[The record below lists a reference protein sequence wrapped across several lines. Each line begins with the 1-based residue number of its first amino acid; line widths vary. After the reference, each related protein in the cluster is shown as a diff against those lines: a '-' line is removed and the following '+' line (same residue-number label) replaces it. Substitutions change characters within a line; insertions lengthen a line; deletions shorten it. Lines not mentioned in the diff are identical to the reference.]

1 MKITKK
7 FESSAVNT
15 FKNGNPI
22 DFSYGKSEFLYTKTN
37 KKYLDLV
44 CGSAVTN
51 LGHGHKAHKMAIKQ
65 VTKTGIFH
73 TGTRLTN
80 HFRECL
86 YRDLSKILP
95 NYLNTFHLC
104 NSGSEAVE
112 TALKA
117 IQFYSGKNNLIS
129 FTGGYHGRTAGS
141 LSVTSNINLKKNFN
155 IFKNITF
162 FPYPGTY
169 KDKKNKFTEDE
180 CILFALNFFKKNK
193 NIPPAAIIECGQ
205 AVSGIILPS
214 KKFFTT
220 IFKIF
225 KNNNVKI
232 IVDEIWNGFGRTG
245 NFFSFQNYKLKP
257 DLVCA
262 GKGLSSSLPLSI
274 LIGNSKILK
283 AWPPGIHTSTFQGN
297 PMSCALASATIK
309 TIKINKLLNKS
320 LSISNIFSKKLS
332 ILKTIPFI
340 SDVRVHGAG
349 VGIEF
354 ISNKGL
360 ADNNIVKKIERNLLK
375 KQILVYAGG
384 ERGNVLMLIPPLIIN
399 LNFLKISLDKIINEI
414 NQIFLKEYKC

>member
-117 IQFYSGKNNLIS
+117 IQFYSGKNSLIS

-360 ADNNIVKKIERNLLK
+360 ANNNIVKKIERNLLK

>member
-7 FESSAVNT
+7 YESSAVNT

-22 DFSYGKSEFLYTKTN
+22 DFSYGKGEFLYTKKN

-73 TGTRLTN
+73 TGTRLPN
-80 HFRECL
+80 YFRECL
-86 YRDLSKILP
+86 YKDLSNILP
-95 NYLNTFHLC
+95 KYLNTFHLC

-117 IQFYSGKNNLIS
+117 IQFYSGKNNIIS

-141 LSVTSNINLKKNFN
+141 LSVTSNYNLKKNFN
-155 IFKNITF
+155 IFRNITF

-169 KDKKNKFTEDE
+169 KDKKNKFTEHE

-214 KKFFTT
+214 KKFFYT

-245 NFFSFQNYKLKP
+245 NYFSFQNYKLKP

-283 AWPPGIHTSTFQGN
+283 TWPPGIHTSTFQGN

-309 TIKINKLLNKS
+309 TIKKDKLLKRS
-320 LSISNIFSKKLS
+320 LSISNIFVKKLD
-332 ILKTIPFI
+332 ILKKIPFI

-354 ISNKGL
+354 ISNNGMP
-360 ADNNIVKKIERNLLK
+360 DNNIVKKIERNLLK
-375 KQILVYAGG
+375 KGILVYAGG
-384 ERGNVLMLIPPLIIN
+384 EMGNVLMLIPPLIIN
-399 LNFLKISLDKIINEI
+399 LNFLKTSLDKIVNEI
-414 NQIFLKEYKC
+414 NQILLKK

>member
-7 FESSAVNT
+7 YESSAVNT

-22 DFSYGKSEFLYTKTN
+22 DFSFGKGEFLYTKKN

-51 LGHGHKAHKMAIKQ
+51 LGHGHKAHKEVIKQ
-65 VTKTGIFH
+65 VSKTGIFH
-73 TGTRLTN
+73 TGTRLPN
-80 HFRECL
+80 YFRECL
-86 YRDLSKILP
+86 YKDLSNILP
-95 NYLNTFHLC
+95 KYLNTFHLC

-117 IQFYSGKNNLIS
+117 IQFYSGKNNIIS

-141 LSVTSNINLKKNFN
+141 LSVTSNDNLKKNFN
-155 IFKNITF
+155 IFRNITF

-169 KDKKNKFTEDE
+169 KDKKNKFTEHE

-214 KKFFTT
+214 KKFFST

-245 NFFSFQNYKLKP
+245 NYFSFQNYKLKP

-283 AWPPGIHTSTFQGN
+283 TWPPGIHTSTFQGN

-309 TIKINKLLNKS
+309 TIKMDKLLKRS
-320 LSISNIFSKKLS
+320 LSISNIFVKKLD
-332 ILKTIPFI
+332 ILKKIPFI

-349 VGIEF
+349 AGIEF
-354 ISNKGL
+354 ISNNGMP
-360 ADNNIVKKIERNLLK
+360 DNNIVKKIERNLLK
-375 KQILVYAGG
+375 KGILVYAGG
-384 ERGNVLMLIPPLIIN
+384 EMGNVLMLIPPLIIN
-399 LNFLKISLDKIINEI
+399 LNFLKTSLDKIVNEI
-414 NQIFLKEYKC
+414 NQILLKK

>member
-7 FESSAVNT
+7 YESSALNT

-22 DFSYGKSEFLYTKTN
+22 DFSYGKGEFLYTKKN

-51 LGHGHKAHKMAIKQ
+51 LGHGHKAHKEVIKQ
-65 VTKTGIFH
+65 VSKTGIFH
-73 TGTRLTN
+73 TGTRLPN
-80 HFRECL
+80 YFRECL
-86 YRDLSKILP
+86 YKDLSNILP

-117 IQFYSGKNNLIS
+117 IQFYSGKNSLIS

-141 LSVTSNINLKKNFN
+141 LSVTSNNNLKKNFN
-155 IFKNITF
+155 IFKNIIF

-169 KDKKNKFTEDE
+169 KNKKDKYTEDE
-180 CILFALNFFKKNK
+180 CIIFAKNFFKKNK

-214 KKFFTT
+214 KKFFTSIFE
-220 IFKIF
+220 IFK
-225 KNNNVKI
+225 KNNVKV

-245 NFFSFQNYKLKP
+245 NYFSFQNYKLKP

-274 LIGNSKILK
+274 LIGTSKILK
-283 AWPPGIHTSTFQGN
+283 SWPPGIHTSTFQGN
-297 PMSCALASATIK
+297 PMSCALAST
-309 TIKINKLLNKS
+309 TIKIIKKDKLLKKS
-320 LSISNIFSKKLS
+320 LLIGDIFSKKLS

-354 ISNKGL
+354 ISNNGL
-360 ADNNIVKKIERNLLK
+360 ADSNIVKKIERNMLK

-384 ERGNVLMLIPPLIIN
+384 ERGNVLMLIPPLVIN
-399 LNFLKISLDKIINEI
+399 LNLLKISLDKIINEI
-414 NQIFLKEYKC
+414 NQIFLKEYNA

>member
-1 MKITKK
+1 MVTQLIFHMEKVNFSIQKK
-7 FESSAVNT
+7 
-15 FKNGNPI
+15 
-22 DFSYGKSEFLYTKTN
+22 N
-37 KKYLDLV
+37 KKYLDLI

-51 LGHGHKAHKMAIKQ
+51 LGHGHKAHKEAIKQ
-65 VTKTGIFH
+65 VSKTGIFH
-73 TGTRLTN
+73 TGTRLPN
-80 HFRECL
+80 YFRECL
-86 YRDLSKILP
+86 YRDLSTILP
-95 NYLNTFHLC
+95 KYLNTFHLC

-117 IQFYSGKNNLIS
+117 IQFISGKNSLIS
-129 FTGGYHGRTAGS
+129 FTGGYHGRTSGS
-141 LSVTSNINLKKNFN
+141 LSVTANDNLKKNFN
-155 IFKNITF
+155 IFKNIFF

-169 KDKKNKFTEDE
+169 KDKKNKYTEDE
-180 CILFALNFFKKNK
+180 CILFAINFFKKNK

-214 KKFFTT
+214 KKFFTS

-225 KNNNVKI
+225 KENNVKV

-245 NFFSFQNYKLKP
+245 NYFSFQNYNLKP

-274 LIGNSKILK
+274 LIGSSKILK

-309 TIKINKLLNKS
+309 TIKKDKLLNKS
-320 LSISNIFSKKLS
+320 LFIGDVFSQKLTV
-332 ILKTIPFI
+332 LKTIPFI

-354 ISNKGL
+354 VSNNGL
-360 ADNNIVKKIERNLLK
+360 ADSNIVKKIERNMLK

-384 ERGNVLMLIPPLIIN
+384 ERGNVLMLVPPLIIN
-399 LNFLKISLDKIINEI
+399 LNFLKISLDKLINEI